1 MKHKMTRLFVGNW
14 MSFGATAFST
24 ENLFTLL
31 SGTNGSGKTS
41 ICDAFSL
48 IYYAEEFSMLN
59 YTSDKRRHA
68 AGAIHWQTGF
78 GMLRPGGTNSYII
91 LEARDSNDR
100 TYHQGLF
107 MYSAANSNK
116 VDRRVYFQG
125 EGTLEGIGA
134 LDYENVKNGRIT
146 MATVYQSREQ
156 AFTAFF
162 ARRGYPVETFIR
174 AHFQGMN
181 SITHFRQMNRAIL
194 SNSGIGAKSLSDY
207 AKDNIFPA
215 ASTGESVKNIQEYQ
229 RELDRLSLAARQLED
244 KAVFLEKIISMGR
257 DNIDAINAANSFE
270 RAIAHINCEHYET
283 EIKELTA
290 QIDGCMERIRDSEQ
304 RAKELE
310 DKADSLRNERSLLSQ
325 MATPIDSLRKEL
337 EVKEE
342 QLKSVGLRL
351 EWHRKY
357 IAAKTALINKLP
369 DPLMIDRVNDV
380 LCEMERD
387 EERKKNIYDSD
398 RRACDDV
405 KERIDALRAALGG
418 EWTGNGPLAEMFR
431 SAAILKERIREACPD
446 ARPRFLYECIDGVTD
461 PEWQEAVERLLGND
475 RFGIIVTGRYYRRAC
490 EIQHGV
496 RGNKRTVI
504 VLNTQRDAGKTFTK
518 AVPSVIR
525 FNDERA
531 EKYVASA
538 YGRYVLCET
547 AEEYGDAEY
556 AIRKNGQ
563 TKAPNRSVL
572 HGSDQHVTKILGKEA
587 IRREID
593 RLVIRKD
600 ELEVVAASSHEDY
613 KRIRAERN
621 ELQSLNASYMSLA
634 EHNDPLAER
643 DADVLNKRIDDIRQ
657 RITDFM
663 NSEKEKEKQAE
674 IRRLSGQIDD
684 MEKERSSVLLY
695 IATSKN
701 EMDECSKK
709 KAEDEKR
716 HNEIVPVVNTLG
728 PLTELDEA
736 VIEKNGWR
744 TTIGLVNINQTRQDV
759 VKRLSLSR
767 SMVNEAFLAGKDIMA
782 SSPDA
787 PMTIENE
794 DQLGWFINESDRIA
808 EVRMDRSNLQQIER
822 LKETLKNQFAGMLH
836 SMHQDLNQAK
846 AIRSKFNSFLPKY
859 RIGSCY
865 YRLGPIQIRQN
876 VENARLMELAEKQEA
891 GGEQLTQDDIRY
903 IDHVFTS
910 IENNAVKGVII
921 DPFDYRRYITT
932 SMEYRTDEDEN
943 RWQNADRTTNNNS
956 AGQQSILRYI
966 LKIVVLA
973 SQAYTENS
981 LRVCITDEVLQ
992 GVDDTNAAFFFESI
1006 REMGVQCIL
1015 ASYDDRFGEVAD
1027 DAYIFKLM
1035 RDRKHV
1041 QIMPFGQRNMT

>member
-1 MKHKMTRLFVGNW
+1 MKHVMTRLFVGNW
-14 MSFGATAFST
+14 MSFGATPFSV
-24 ENLFTLL
+24 ENLFSLL
-31 SGTNGSGKTS
+31 SGPNGSGKTS

-78 GMLRPGGTNSYII
+78 GALRPGGTNSYII
-91 LEARDSNDR
+91 MEARDSNGR
-100 TYHQGLF
+100 TYHQGIF

-125 EGTLEGIGA
+125 EGTLESIGA
-134 LDYENVKNGRIT
+134 LDYDNVNNGRIT
-146 MATVYQSREQ
+146 MSTVFQSREQ

-162 ARRGYPVETFIR
+162 ARRGYPVDTFIR

-207 AKDNIFPA
+207 AKANIFPA
-215 ASTGESVKNIQEYQ
+215 ASTGESVAKIQEYQ
-229 RELDRLSLAARQLED
+229 RELDRLSLAARQLEE

-270 RAIAHINCEHYET
+270 RALAHINCEHYES
-283 EIKELTA
+283 EIKDLTA
-290 QIDGCMERIRDSEQ
+290 QIENCTKRISISEQ
-304 RAKELE
+304 TAKELE
-310 DKADSLRNERSLLSQ
+310 EKADGLRNERSRLSQ
-325 MATPIDSLRKEL
+325 MATPIDSLKKEL

-342 QLKSVGLRL
+342 QLKIVMLRL

-357 IAAKTALINKLP
+357 IAAKTALVNRLP
-369 DPLMIDRVNDV
+369 DPLMIDRVDDV
-380 LCEMERD
+380 LSEMEQD
-387 EERKKNIYDSD
+387 EEEKKNIHDKD
-398 RRACDDV
+398 QRACDEV
-405 KERIDALRAALGG
+405 KDRIGALRAALGG
-418 EWTGNGPLAEMFR
+418 EWTGSGPLAEMFR
-431 SAAILKERIREACPD
+431 SAAILKNRISEACPD
-446 ARPRFLYECIDGVTD
+446 AQPRFLYECIDGVTD

-475 RFGIIVTGRYYRRAC
+475 RFGIIVAGKYYRKAC
-490 EIQHGV
+490 GIQHGI
-496 RGNKRTVI
+496 RGNKRAVI
-504 VLNTQRDAGKTFTK
+504 VLNTQRDAAK
-518 AVPSVIR
+518 AQKGTVPSVIS

-547 AEEYGDAEY
+547 AEQYGDAEY

-572 HGSDQHVTKILGKEA
+572 HGSDQRITKILGKEA

-593 RLVIRKD
+593 QLVIRKD
-600 ELEVVAASSHEDY
+600 ELEAICAASYEDY
-613 KRIRAERN
+613 KQIRTERD
-621 ELQSLNASYMSLA
+621 ELQNLHAGYKSLA
-634 EHNDPLAER
+634 EHNDPLAQK
-643 DADVLNKRIDDIRQ
+643 DADTLQERIGEIRQ
-657 RITDFM
+657 QVADFM
-663 NSEKEKEKQAE
+663 NSEEEKEKQAE
-674 IRRLSGQIDD
+674 ILRLSGLIEG
-684 MEKERSSVLLY
+684 MEKERRVVLLD
-695 IATSKN
+695 IAAAKN
-701 EMDECSKK
+701 EMTECTKKRDE
-709 KAEDEKR
+709 DNKR
-716 HNEIVPVVNTLG
+716 HKDILITVNSLG

-744 TTIGLVNINQTRQDV
+744 TMIGPANINQTRQEV
-759 VKRLSLSR
+759 TKRLHLSE
-767 SMVNEAFLAGKDIMA
+767 SMMKEAFLAGKDVMA

-794 DQLGWFINESDRIA
+794 DQLKWFMNESKRIA
-808 EVRMDRSNLQQIER
+808 EVRMDKSNLQQIER
-822 LKETLKNQFAGMLH
+822 LKDTLKNQFAGMLH
-836 SMHQDLNQAK
+836 SMHQDLIQAK
-846 AIRSKFNSFLPKY
+846 AIRAKFNSFLPRY

-910 IENNAVKGVII
+910 IEKNAAKGIII

-943 RWQNADRTTNNNS
+943 KWQNADRTSNNNS

-1015 ASYDDRFGEVAD
+1015 SSYDDRFGEVAD
-1027 DAYIFKLM
+1027 DAYIFKM
-1035 RDRKHV
+1035 MDDGKHV
-1041 QIMPFGQRNMT
+1041 QIVPFGQRNKA